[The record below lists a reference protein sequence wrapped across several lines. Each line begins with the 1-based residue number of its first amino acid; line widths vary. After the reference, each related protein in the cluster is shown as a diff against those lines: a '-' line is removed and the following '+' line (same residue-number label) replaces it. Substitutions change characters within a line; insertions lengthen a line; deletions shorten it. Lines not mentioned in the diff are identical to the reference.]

1 MDESKDLLEE
11 AIVAGFEDLK
21 NLQPGSEEQR
31 AAVDDLVKLYRLK
44 IDQNKAE
51 DEVALKETEQDLAQ
65 QAKDTDRKEQQKERW
80 VRVAVAGGEII
91 LPLAFYTVFMVCGFK
106 FEETGVWTSPTFKG
120 LIKFFRPTKR

>member
-51 DEVALKETEQDLAQ
+51 D
-65 QAKDTDRKEQQKERW
+65 
-80 VRVAVAGGEII
+80 
-91 LPLAFYTVFMVCGFK
+91 
-106 FEETGVWTSPTFKG
+106 
-120 LIKFFRPTKR
+120 

>member
-31 AAVDDLVKLYRLK
+31 AVVDDLVKLYRLK

-65 QAKDTDRKEQQKERW
+65 QAKDAD
-80 VRVAVAGGEII
+80 
-91 LPLAFYTVFMVCGFK
+91 
-106 FEETGVWTSPTFKG
+106 
-120 LIKFFRPTKR
+120 